1 MHCAALQF
9 DVRRGEHAHNLAEVE
24 RGLREARERGVE
36 LVLLPEMWASS
47 FPDAG
52 ADLDRLAA
60 LDERSQARVAEL
72 SGELELAVCGTTFGA
87 SAARKPANRWRLVER
102 GIELARYDKT
112 HLFSPTAEPEGFSAG
127 DEPPPLALVRGVRIS
142 GCVCYD
148 ARFVQLTSR
157 FLLSGAELVL
167 IPAQWPATRAS
178 HFRALM
184 HGLAVQNQCFVLA
197 ANRTGREVLGRRGL
211 ELEFPG
217 NSLLADPHGRTLA
230 EGLGAPGLIGARI
243 EPDEARELRRRVPV
257 VRDAREALYER
268 WRTDVTPEA

>member
-1 MHCAALQF
+1 MHCAAFQF

-24 RGLREARERGVE
+24 RGLRAAREQGVE

-52 ADLDRLAA
+52 ADLERLAA

-72 SGELELAVCGTTFGA
+72 SAELELVVCGTTFGVGA
-87 SAARKPANRWRLVER
+87 SRMPANRWRLVER
-102 GIELARYDKT
+102 GVELAHYDKT
-112 HLFSPTAEPEGFSAG
+112 HLFSPTAEPESFSAG
-127 DEPPPLALVRGVRIS
+127 DAPPPLALVRGARVS

-157 FLLSGAELVL
+157 FLQERAELVL
-167 IPAQWPATRAS
+167 IPAQWPASRAS

-211 ELEFPG
+211 ALEFPG
-217 NSLLADPHGRTLA
+217 NSLLVDAHGRTLA
-230 EGLGAPGLIGARI
+230 EGAGAPGLIGARI
-243 EPDEARELRRRVPV
+243 ELDEARELRRRVPI

-268 WRTDVTPEA
+268 WRAEPSRDA

>member
-1 MHCAALQF
+1 MKLAAFQF

-24 RGLREARERGVE
+24 RGLREARELGVE

-52 ADLDRLAA
+52 ADLERLAA
-60 LDERSQARVAEL
+60 FDERSQQRVLAL
-72 SGELELAVCGTTFGA
+72 SAELELAVCGTTFGA

-102 GIELARYDKT
+102 GFELARYDKT
-112 HLFSPTAEPEGFSAG
+112 HLFSPTAEPEGFAAG
-127 DEPPPLALVRGVRIS
+127 DEPPPFVSLRGVRIS

-148 ARFVQLTSR
+148 ARFVQLTAR
-157 FLLSGAELVL
+157 FFLGGAELVL

-197 ANRTGREVLGRRGL
+197 ANRTGRESLGRRGL

-230 EGLGAPGLIGARI
+230 EGDGAPGLVGAAI
-243 EPDEARELRRRVPV
+243 ELDEARELRRRVPV
-257 VRDAREALYER
+257 ARDSREALYER
-268 WRTDVTPEA
+268 WNAIAREAR